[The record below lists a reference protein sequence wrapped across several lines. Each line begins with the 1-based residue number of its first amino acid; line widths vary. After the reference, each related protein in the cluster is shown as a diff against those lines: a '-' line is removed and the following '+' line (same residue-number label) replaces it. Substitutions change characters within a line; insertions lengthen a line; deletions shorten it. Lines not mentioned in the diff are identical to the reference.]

1 MNLQADLLFTGGRIY
16 TADPDNLWPE
26 AVAVRDGRVLA
37 VGKAS
42 DLASGLQGPP
52 GGGAAYKRGPRT
64 EVIDLRGRLLLPG
77 FTDSHIH
84 FIETA
89 LRAVQIDAAG
99 AGSAGAVAE
108 MVRSRLASTP
118 AGAWIRGGGWDPNLW
133 HDGAAPHRSILD
145 AVAPDAPVA
154 LDSHDLHSIWLNST
168 ALRRAGITA
177 ATQDVPGGIVER
189 DSSGEPIGIL
199 RDNAMALL
207 GGTIPAPGLVE
218 TTAAV
223 RSALPAVWASGIV
236 AIHNATDTMDGLA
249 LRTWQVLR
257 EAGQLG
263 LRVLQHFPVGNLAR
277 ARALGLRS
285 GFGDA
290 WLRIGGVK
298 VFADGALGSRTAHML
313 QPYLDDLEN
322 QGVATTDP
330 HDMLELASAASAGG
344 LSVTIHAIGDRALRH
359 VLDVLAEVRRREQEG
374 RDDPARTLCIAACPH
389 ESRGSAPSHARK
401 LRHRIEHVQCIH
413 MIDLPRLAQLD
424 VIASVQPIH
433 ATSDMLAVDR
443 YWGSE
448 RARGAYAFRSLLD
461 SGARLVFGSD
471 APVEPYSPLIGIH
484 AAVTRQRADGTP
496 GPKGPYGAAHGEGWQ
511 GQERIAMAEAVDAYT
526 RWPAYAAGEENYR
539 GTITPGKLAD
549 LTVLS
554 RDIFSIDAAEILET
568 MVDLTV
574 LEGQVVW
581 RAK

>member
-1 MNLQADLLFTGGRIY
+1 MAH
-16 TADPDNLWPE
+16 
-26 AVAVRDGRVLA
+26 
-37 VGKAS
+37 
-42 DLASGLQGPP
+42 
-52 GGGAAYKRGPRT
+52 
-64 EVIDLRGRLLLPG
+64 LR
-77 FTDSHIH
+77 
-84 FIETA
+84 
-89 LRAVQIDAAG
+89 
-99 AGSAGAVAE
+99 
-108 MVRSRLASTP
+108 
-118 AGAWIRGGGWDPNLW
+118 
-133 HDGAAPHRSILD
+133 
-145 AVAPDAPVA
+145 
-154 LDSHDLHSIWLNST
+154 
-168 ALRRAGITA
+168 
-177 ATQDVPGGIVER
+177 
-189 DSSGEPIGIL
+189 GEPIGIL

-207 GGTIPAPGLVE
+207 GDAMPAPGLAE
-218 TTAAV
+218 TAAAV
-223 RSALPAVWASGIV
+223 RSAWPAAWASGLV
-236 AIHNATDTMDGLA
+236 AIHNANDTADGLA
-249 LRTWQVLR
+249 MRTYQVLR

-263 LRVLQHFPVGNLAR
+263 LRVLQQIPAANLAR
-277 ARALGLRS
+277 ALALGLRS

-290 WLRIGGVK
+290 WLLIGGVK

-313 QPYLDDLEN
+313 QPYLDDPEN

-443 YWGSE
+443 YWGPE

-471 APVEPYSPLIGIH
+471 APVEPYPPLIGIH

>member
-1 MNLQADLLFTGGRIY
+1 MTPVNLQADLLFTGGRIY
-16 TADPDNLWPE
+16 TADPGNLWPE
-26 AVAVRDGRVLA
+26 AVAVRDGHVLA

-42 DLASGLQGPP
+42 DLTSGFLGS
-52 GGGAAYKRGPRT
+52 RT
-64 EVIDLRGRLLLPG
+64 QVIDLQGRLLLPG

-89 LRAVQIDAAG
+89 LRTAQIDASG
-99 AGSAGAVAE
+99 AESAAAVAE
-108 MVRSRLASTP
+108 MVRTRLITTP

-145 AVAPDAPVA
+145 AVAPHVPVA
-154 LDSHDLHSIWLNST
+154 LDSHDLHSIWLNSA

-177 ATQDVPGGIVER
+177 ATQDVPGGVVER
-189 DSSGEPIGIL
+189 DSSGDPAGGYATPQAGTPSGAKRGEPIGIL

-207 GGTIPAPGLVE
+207 GDTIPAPGLAE

-223 RSALPAVWASGIV
+223 RLALPAVWASGIV

-277 ARALGLRS
+277 VLALGLRS

-290 WLRIGGVK
+290 WLRIGGMK
-298 VFADGALGSRTAHML
+298 IFADGALGSRTASML
-313 QPYLDDLEN
+313 QPYLDEPQN
-322 QGVATTDP
+322 RGVATTDP
-330 HDMLELASAASAGG
+330 EDMLELASAASAGG
-344 LSVTIHAIGDRALRH
+344 LSLTIHAIGDRALRD
-359 VLDVLAEVRRREQEG
+359 VLDILAEVRRREAARGLEG
-374 RDDPARTLCIAACPH
+374 RGA
-389 ESRGSAPSHARK
+389 APSNARK

-413 MIDLPRLAQLD
+413 PADLPRLAQLD
-424 VIASVQPIH
+424 VIASMQPIH
-433 ATSDMLAVDR
+433 ATSDRLAVDR
-443 YWGSE
+443 YWGPE

-461 SGARLVFGSD
+461 SGAHLIFGSD

-484 AAVTRQRADGTP
+484 AAVTRRRADGTP
-496 GPKGPYGAAHGEGWQ
+496 GSTGWQ
-511 GQERIAMAEAVDAYT
+511 GQERIAVAEAVDAYT
-526 RWPAYAAGEENYR
+526 RWPAYAAAEESYR
-539 GTITPGKLAD
+539 GSITPGKRAD

-554 RDIFSIDAAEILET
+554 RDIFSIDPADIPET
-568 MVDLTV
+568 VADLTI

-581 RAK
+581 PVARRLD